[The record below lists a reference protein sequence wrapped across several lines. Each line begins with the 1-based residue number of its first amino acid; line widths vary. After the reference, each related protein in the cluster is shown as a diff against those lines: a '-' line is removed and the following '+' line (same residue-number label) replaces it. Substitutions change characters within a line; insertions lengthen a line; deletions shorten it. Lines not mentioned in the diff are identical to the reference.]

1 MLNFR
6 EQLAAVQHAIWS
18 HWMKYMFSCGAF
30 NADGSWTMPADKV
43 ERWSRQMETDYSGLT
58 EKERMSD
65 RDQVDKV
72 LTTLA
77 PLLQHRYNSYIKER
91 DKMLY
96 EITPGVHIIDTAS
109 DTSHAAAMA
118 IYAFAL
124 NELNIQL
131 ED

>member
-30 NADGSWTMPADKV
+30 NADGSWTMPADKA

-58 EKERMSD
+58 EKERISD
-65 RDQVDKV
+65 RDQADKV

-77 PLLQHRYNSYIKER
+77 PLLQHRFTRYRKET
-91 DKMLY
+91 DEY
-96 EITPGVHIIDTAS
+96 SESHPGFS
-109 DTSHAAAMA
+109 NTSFDMAAA
-118 IYAFAL
+118 IYALAD
-124 NELNIQL
+124 ELDIQL
-131 ED
+131 EESHV